1 MDKVNIF
8 WFRRDLRL
16 NDNHG
21 LRNALKKGNVLPI
34 FIFDSNILDKVGNK
48 NDKRIQFIYNEIIN
62 LNIQLKK
69 YGSSILVL
77 KGKPIEAFKWIISK
91 YKVHS
96 VFYNNDYEP
105 YAIQRDQ
112 EINNYLKTLKIL
124 TFSFKDQVI
133 FEKSEIIKK
142 DLTPYTIFTPYSKK
156 WKEKLKETVITIYDI
171 KELVT
176 NFYKSKPFE
185 IPSLE
190 HIGFNKVNINTPS
203 KAIDQ
208 LLISNYHKARDIP
221 SIHGTSRLS
230 IHLRFGTISIR
241 ELVKT
246 AQELNQVYLNEL
258 IWREFYMMILWHFPK
273 VVNQSFKKKFDLIN
287 WRNNK
292 QEFYAWCNGETGYLL
307 VDAGMRELNKTGY
320 MHNRLR
326 MITASFLTKHLLID
340 WRWGEA
346 YFAEKLSDYE
356 LSSNNGGWQWAA
368 STGCDAVPYF
378 RIFNP
383 LLQTKKFDREH
394 VYIKK
399 WIPELNT
406 SKYPSPIVNHKLA
419 RERALNTYKKIYQ

>member
-21 LRNALKKGNVLPI
+21 LRNALKKGNVLPV
-34 FIFDSNILDKVGNK
+34 FIFDSNILDKLGDK
-48 NDKRIQFIYNEIIN
+48 NDKRIQFIYNEIMN
-62 LNIQLKK
+62 LNNELKK

-77 KGKPIEAFKWIISK
+77 KGKPIEVFKWIISK

-105 YAIQRDQ
+105 YAIRRDR
-112 EINNYLKTLKIL
+112 EINSYLKALKIL

-133 FEKSEIIKK
+133 FEKSEIIKN
-142 DLTPYTIFTPYSKK
+142 DLTPYTVFTPYSKK
-156 WKEKLKETVITIYDI
+156 WKEKLKETIITIYDI
-171 KELVT
+171 KELTT

-185 IPSLE
+185 IPGLE
-190 HIGFNKVNINTPS
+190 HIGFEKISINIPS
-203 KAIDQ
+203 RAIDQ
-208 LLISNYHKARDIP
+208 SLISEYNKTRDIP
-221 SIHGTSRLS
+221 SILGTSRLS

-241 ELVKT
+241 ELVKM

-258 IWREFYMMILWHFPK
+258 IWREFFMMILWHFPN
-273 VVNQSFKKKFDLIN
+273 VVNQSFKKKFDLID

-292 QEFYAWCNGETGYLL
+292 QEFYAWCNGETGYPL
-307 VDAGMRELNKTGY
+307 VDAGIRELNKTGY

-346 YFAEKLSDYE
+346 YFAEKLLDYE

-383 LLQTKKFDREH
+383 LIQTKKFDSEQ
-394 VYIKK
+394 VYIKR

-406 SKYPSPIVNHKLA
+406 SKYPNPIVNHKLA
-419 RERALNTYKKIYQ
+419 RERALSAYKKVYQ